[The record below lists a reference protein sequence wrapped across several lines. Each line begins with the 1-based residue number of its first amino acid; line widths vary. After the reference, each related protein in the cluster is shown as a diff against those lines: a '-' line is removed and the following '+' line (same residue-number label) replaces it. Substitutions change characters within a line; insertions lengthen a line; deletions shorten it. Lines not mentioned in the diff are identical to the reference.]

1 MNYKELQKDLMDC
14 VKNNSIGVLLMQ
26 FSKILVLIYPIYRI
40 IGNFSFL
47 SFITGIIGMFS
58 AVLYLGYMIGLIIS
72 FAKNDMLSI
81 GIAFGLIAV
90 DYLIGMIMYSFSVGT
105 ILWLALY
112 GGLAALT
119 LYKSTISQR

>member
-1 MNYKELQKDLMDC
+1 MQLSEVQKSLMNY
-14 VKNNSIGVLLMQ
+14 VKGNSISVLLMQ

-40 IGNFSFL
+40 IGNFGFL

-81 GIAFGLIAV
+81 GIAFGLIAI

-105 ILWLALY
+105 ILWLSLY
-112 GGLAALT
+112 VGLAALT